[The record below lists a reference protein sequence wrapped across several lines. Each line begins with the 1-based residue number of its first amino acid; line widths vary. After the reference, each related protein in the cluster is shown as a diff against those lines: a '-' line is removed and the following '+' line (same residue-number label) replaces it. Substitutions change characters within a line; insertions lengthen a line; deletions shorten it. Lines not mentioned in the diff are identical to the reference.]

1 MKHKLLIIL
10 FGLLALSLSSMAQ
23 AGPELIEQVR
33 KRFATVIDYQAKAII
48 KTDVTFIKILP
59 VNANVYYKKPDK
71 MHIETKGI
79 ALMPKQ
85 GHGYLFTSLLQNKQF
100 LIVDA
105 GEQIF
110 ENKKLKQ
117 VKLIPVDD
125 TSDIVLGTLMI
136 DPLTLLIHKARI
148 TSKSNGTVDMQFT
161 YGKYSEYLLPDM
173 LTIEMDVAKFKIPK
187 ALAGDLESGTAKKTN
202 DKSNKRGKV
211 VITYKEYIINKGLAD
226 SIFRKK

>member
-1 MKHKLLIIL
+1 MKYKLIVICIV
-10 FGLLALSLSSMAQ
+10 FFSLSNLSRAQ
-23 AGPELIEQVR
+23 TATELIDQVR
-33 KRFATVIDYQAKAII
+33 KRFATVNDYQAKAII

-85 GHGYLFTSLLQNKQF
+85 GHGYLFTSLLQDNQF
-100 LIVDA
+100 LIVEA

-161 YGKYSEYLLPDM
+161 YGKYAEYLLPDM

-187 ALAGDLESGTAKKTN
+187 ALAGDLESGTAKKAN
-202 DKSNKRGKV
+202 DKANKRGKV

-226 SIFRKK
+226 AIFRKK